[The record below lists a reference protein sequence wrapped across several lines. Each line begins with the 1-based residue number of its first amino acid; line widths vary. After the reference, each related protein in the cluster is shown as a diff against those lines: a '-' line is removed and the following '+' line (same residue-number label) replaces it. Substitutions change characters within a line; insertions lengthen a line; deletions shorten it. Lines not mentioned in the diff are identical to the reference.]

1 MGPGIQH
8 DDAGEREVRAA
19 RNEALFRSLNEKIVE
34 LERAYV
40 VASDTF
46 TIACECADA
55 SCVEMLEI
63 APQAYE
69 RIRANPRQFAVLP
82 GHVYVEVEAVVAHE
96 SEYVIVE
103 KTAANAALVAEETA
117 AEQT

>member
-1 MGPGIQH
+1 MQE

-34 LERAYV
+34 LERAFA

-55 SCVEMLEI
+55 RCVQMLDLP
-63 APQAYE
+63 PQAYE

-82 GHVYVEVEAVVAHE
+82 GHVYVDVEAVVANE
-96 SEYVIVE
+96 SDYVVVE
-103 KTAANAALVAEETA
+103 KTAAVAALIDEETET
-117 AEQT
+117 EQP

>member
-1 MGPGIQH
+1 MERI
-8 DDAGEREVRAA
+8 DADREVRAA

-34 LERAYV
+34 LSKTFTIATE
-40 VASDTF
+40 TF

-55 SCVEMLEI
+55 TCVGMLEL

-82 GHVYVEVEAVVAHE
+82 GHVYVDVEAVVSE
-96 SEYVIVE
+96 SSDYVVVE
-103 KTAANAALVAEETA
+103 KTAPNAALIAEEA
-117 AEQT
+117 AEADLSA

>member
-1 MGPGIQH
+1 MRQH
-8 DDAGEREVRAA
+8 DDSGEREVRAA

-34 LERAYV
+34 LERAFV

-55 SCVEMLEI
+55 NCVEMLEI

-82 GHVYVEVEAVVAHE
+82 GHVYVEVEAVVAEE
-96 SEYVIVE
+96 SDYVIVE
-103 KTAANAALVAEETA
+103 KTDAAAVIAEETA
-117 AEQT
+117 AEQP